1 LKKNHQMSK
10 SSSNNTDIVQPFYIS
25 SDKELATE
33 FQSFYKFLSDTGLLN
48 FTFFIIFFK
57 TLTEADWSKRSENL
71 RRLRAIILGGAAEY
85 DSFYPLL
92 QKLIPGL
99 NAQVIFHSNFVNP
112 FGS

>member
-1 LKKNHQMSK
+1 MKKNNQMSK

-25 SDKELATE
+25 SDKELVTE
-33 FQSFYKFLSDTGLLN
+33 FQSFDKFLSDTGLLN
-48 FTFFIIFFK
+48 FTFFIIFFFL
-57 TLTEADWSKRSENL
+57 TLTEADWSKRS
-71 RRLRAIILGGAAEY
+71 LGGGAEY